1 MKQIIQSYKTGK
13 MEVVEVPIPGCGEN
27 GILIQTKSS
36 LVSAGTEK
44 MMIDLAKKSLLGK
57 AKSRPDLV
65 KQVLEKMKKEGFQST
80 IQKVMTKLDSPVPL
94 GYSCAGEIIMS
105 GKNVMGFSKGDRV
118 ACAGAGYA
126 NHAEINFIPKNL
138 FTKIPDSV
146 SFEDASFVTVG
157 SIALQGIRQLN
168 PTIGEKIAV
177 IGSGLIG
184 QLTIQLL
191 KANGCNV
198 IAIDINK
205 NKLLL
210 AEEMGADK
218 TALSSDMFSCIEDY
232 TKGVGVDGVI
242 ITASTKSKQVMTQAG
257 EICRI
262 KGRVI
267 IVGLFPIEIPRE
279 IYYKK
284 ELECKLSM
292 SYGPGRYD
300 PLYEEQGIDYPIS
313 YVRWTEQRNLE
324 TIINLIEHKKITPQ
338 KLITHKFEF
347 ENVHN
352 AYKLLSG
359 ESKEPYLG
367 IILNYAKEIQQS
379 SLINISKEKKIS
391 KIELALVGAGN
402 FSQSV
407 TLPTLKNLKIN
418 FNTLVDHNSTVLT
431 DIGRKYQFN
440 TISSSMDD
448 ILKDELINMVMITT
462 PHNNHAALVMEC
474 LRFDKNV
481 FVEKPLAICE
491 EDLEE
496 IKKVYEEYPRQLM
509 VGFNRRFSSHAKKIK
524 EYISNSSTPL
534 IMNYVINAGD
544 IPSEHWVQD
553 PKIGGGRIIGEV
565 CHFLDFLQ
573 YISDSKPTS
582 IFAISLKTNNMLYK
596 NDDSVQIII
605 SYKNGS
611 IGTITYHAV
620 GDKSLPKEFFE
631 VSAGNKTVKM
641 HNFNI
646 TEFYSNGHKSKYRS
660 KKQDKGFTQEYQQF
674 FNSIINN
681 NPSPISFE
689 SLYLTTLS
697 TFRIIES
704 IKTGLALKVE

>member
-1 MKQIIQSYKTGK
+1 MKQLIQSYKTGK
-13 MEVVEVPIPGCGEN
+13 MEVVEVPVPGCNQN

-44 MMIDLAKKSLLGK
+44 MMVDLAKKSLLGK

-65 KQVLEKMKKEGFQST
+65 KQVFEKMKKEGFQST

-105 GKNVMGFSKGDRV
+105 GKNIMGFSNGDRV
-118 ACAGAGYA
+118 ACAGTGYA

-138 FTKIPDSV
+138 FTRIPDSV

-157 SIALQGIRQLN
+157 SIALQGLRQLD
-168 PTIGEKIAV
+168 PTIGEKITV

-191 KANGCNV
+191 KANGCSV
-198 IAIDINK
+198 IAVDINK

-210 AEEMGADK
+210 AEEIGADK
-218 TALSSDMFSCIEDY
+218 TALSEDMLSCIEDF

-242 ITASTKSKQVMTQAG
+242 ITASTKSKKIMAQAG
-257 EICRI
+257 EICRS

-267 IVGLFPIEIPRE
+267 VVGLFPIEIPRD

-284 ELECKLSM
+284 ELECKFSM

-324 TIINLIEHKKITPQ
+324 TILNLIEYKKITPQ

-347 ENVHN
+347 ENVLN

-359 ESKEPYLG
+359 EIKEPYLG
-367 IILNYAKEIQQS
+367 IILNYTKEILQS
-379 SLINISKEKKIS
+379 SQISISKKKKIS

-407 TLPTLKNLKIN
+407 TLPTLKNLEIN
-418 FNTLVDHNSTVLT
+418 FNTLVDYNSTVLT

-440 TISSSMDD
+440 TISSSFED
-448 ILKDELINMVMITT
+448 ILKDKIINTIMITT
-462 PHNNHAALVMEC
+462 PHNNHAAFVMES
-474 LRFDKNV
+474 LRSHKNV

-491 EDLEE
+491 EELEE
-496 IKKVYEEYPRQLM
+496 LKKVYEKFPRQLM

-524 EYISNSSTPL
+524 AFISNSSTPL

-544 IPSEHWVQD
+544 ISPEHWVQD
-553 PKIGGGRIIGEV
+553 PKVGGGRIIGEV

-573 YISDSKPTS
+573 FISDSKPAS
-582 IFAISLKTNNMLYK
+582 IFATSLKTNNMKYK

-611 IGTITYHAV
+611 IGTISYHAV

-631 VSAGNKTVKM
+631 VSAGNKTIKM
-641 HNFNI
+641 KNFNV
-646 TEFYSNGHKSKYRS
+646 TEFYTNGKKSKYRS
-660 KKQDKGFTQEYQQF
+660 KKQDKGFAQEYKQF

-681 NPSPISFE
+681 DPSPISFE
-689 SLYLTTLS
+689 SIYLTTLS

>member
-1 MKQIIQSYKTGK
+1 MKQLIQSYKTGK

-65 KQVLEKMKKEGFQST
+65 KQVLDKMKKEGFQT
-80 IQKVMTKLDSPVPL
+80 TFQKVMTKLDSPVPL

-105 GKNVMGFSKGDRV
+105 GNNVTGFSVGDRV

-126 NHAEINFIPKNL
+126 NHAEINYIPKHL

-146 SFEDASFVTVG
+146 SYEDASFVTVG
-157 SIALQGIRQLN
+157 SITLQGVRQLD

-184 QLTIQLL
+184 QITIQIL

-198 IAIDINK
+198 IAVDIDK
-205 NKLLL
+205 NKLTL
-210 AEEMGADK
+210 AEDMGADQ
-218 TALSSDMFSCIEDY
+218 TSYSENLLNSTEEF
-232 TKGVGVDGVI
+232 TQGFGVDGVI
-242 ITASTKSKQVMTQAG
+242 IAASTKSKQVMAQAG
-257 EICRI
+257 EICRS

-267 IVGLFPIEIPRE
+267 IVGMFPIEIPRD

-313 YVRWTEQRNLE
+313 YVRWTEQRNIE
-324 TIINLIEHKKITPQ
+324 TIISLIEQKKITPQ
-338 KLITHKFEF
+338 KLITHKFGF
-347 ENVHN
+347 DNVQN

-359 ESKEPYLG
+359 KNSEPYLG
-367 IILNYAKEIQQS
+367 IVLNYAKEVQKSTQE
-379 SLINISKEKKIS
+379 NISQEKTKS
-391 KIELALVGAGN
+391 EIEFALIGAGN

-407 TLPTLKNLKIN
+407 ALPTLKNFKIN
-418 FNTLVDHNSTVLT
+418 YNTLVDHNSTVLT
-431 DIGRKYQFN
+431 DIARKYNFN
-440 TISSSMDD
+440 TISSSMKD
-448 ILKDELINMVMITT
+448 IFENELINVVMITT
-462 PHNNHAALVMEC
+462 PHNNHANLVMEC
-474 LRFDKNV
+474 LKSKKNV
-481 FVEKPLAICE
+481 FVEKPLSINE
-491 EDLEE
+491 QDLVE
-496 IKKVYEEYPRQLM
+496 IKKVYEKYPKSLM
-509 VGFNRRFSSHAKKIK
+509 VGFNRRFSTHAKKIK
-524 EYISNSSTPL
+524 EFMSNSSTPL

-573 YISDSKPTS
+573 YISDSNPVS
-582 IFAISLKTNNMLYK
+582 IFATSLKTNNMLYK
-596 NDDSVQIII
+596 NDDSLQVII

-611 IGTITYHAV
+611 IGSIVYHAV

-641 HNFNI
+641 HNYNT

-704 IKTGLALKVE
+704 IKTGIALKV

>member
-1 MKQIIQSYKTGK
+1 MKQLIQSYKTGK
-13 MEVVEVPIPGCGEN
+13 MEVVEVPIPGCSEK

-44 MMIDLAKKSLLGK
+44 MMVDLAKKSLLGK

-65 KQVLEKMKKEGFQST
+65 KQVLDKMKKEGFQST

-94 GYSCAGEIIMS
+94 GYSCAGEIIML
-105 GKNVMGFSKGDRV
+105 GKNVMGFSNGDRV

-157 SIALQGIRQLN
+157 SIALQGVRQLN

-191 KANGCNV
+191 KANGCGV
-198 IAIDINK
+198 IAVDINK
-205 NKLLL
+205 SKLQL

-218 TALSSDMFSCIEDY
+218 TALSGNMFSCIEDF

-242 ITASTKSKQVMTQAG
+242 ITASTKSKQVMAQAG
-257 EICRI
+257 EICRT

-267 IVGLFPIEIPRE
+267 IVGLFPIEIPRD

-284 ELECKLSM
+284 ELGCKLSM

-324 TIINLIEHKKITPQ
+324 TILNLIEHKKITPQ

-347 ENVHN
+347 QKVHN

-359 ESKEPYLG
+359 ETKEPYLG

-379 SLINISKEKKIS
+379 SLISISNEKKIS

-407 TLPTLKNLKIN
+407 TLPTLKNCEIN
-418 FNTLVDHNSTVLT
+418 FNTLVDNNSTVLT

-448 ILKDELINMVMITT
+448 ILKDKKINTIMITT
-462 PHNNHAALVMEC
+462 PHNNHSALVMES

-491 EDLEE
+491 EELKE
-496 IKKVYEEYPRQLM
+496 IKKVYEKYPRQLM
-509 VGFNRRFSSHAKKIK
+509 VGFNRRFSSHAKKIR
-524 EYISNSSTPL
+524 EYISNNSTPL

-544 IPSEHWVQD
+544 IPPEHWVQD

-573 YISDSKPTS
+573 FISNSSPTS
-582 IFAISLKTNNMLYK
+582 IFATSLKTNNMKYK
-596 NDDSVQIII
+596 NDDSVLITI

-631 VSAGNKTVKM
+631 VNAGNKTVKM
-641 HNFNI
+641 HNFDM
-646 TEFYSNGHKSKYRS
+646 TEFYSNGKKTRYRS
-660 KKQDKGFTQEYQQF
+660 KKQDKGFKQEYQQF
-674 FNSIINN
+674 FNSIINKDL
-681 NPSPISFE
+681 SPISFE